1 MQAGT
6 PSTLGARI
14 ADCRESLGWTQKR
27 LADAA
32 GISVTFL
39 SEVENDRRKP
49 GSDIL
54 LSLAEALGA
63 SIDYLLR
70 GTTTERST
78 PQTSLVIP
86 PELAEAA
93 EEKGWSFAVAS
104 SLYKTHKLVV
114 AARNRGAAGDDKER
128 RLLKQEWISLHER
141 LFGDDPSA
149 ERSKGR

>member
-1 MQAGT
+1 MEARI

-14 ADCRESLGWTQKR
+14 ADCRENLGWTQKR
-27 LADAA
+27 LADDA

-49 GSDIL
+49 GSDVL
-54 LSLAEALGA
+54 LSLAEALSA

-70 GTTTERST
+70 GSTERSIS
-78 PQTSLVIP
+78 QASLVIP

-104 SLYKTHKLVV
+104 SLYKANKLVV
-114 AARNRGAAGDDKER
+114 AARNRGAAGDDKQR

-141 LFGDDPSA
+141 LFGDDPSS

>member
-49 GSDIL
+49 GSDVL

-70 GTTTERST
+70 GSAERSS
-78 PQTSLVIP
+78 PQPSLVIP
-86 PELAEAA
+86 SELAQAA
-93 EEKGWSFAVAS
+93 EERGWSFAVAS
-104 SLYKTHKLVV
+104 SLYKTHKLVI

-128 RLLKQEWISLHER
+128 RLPKQEWISLHKR
-141 LFGDDPSA
+141 LFGDDPSG